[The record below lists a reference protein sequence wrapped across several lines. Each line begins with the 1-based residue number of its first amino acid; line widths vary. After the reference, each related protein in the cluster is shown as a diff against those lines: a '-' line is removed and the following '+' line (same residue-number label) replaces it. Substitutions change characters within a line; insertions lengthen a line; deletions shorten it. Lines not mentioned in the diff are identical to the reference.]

1 MAYQEVK
8 IDALNA
14 FLKSVL
20 AKQSKISQPAY
31 SNQTALLNSVTKAS
45 TLIDLNTNTGTITI
59 TSTTGT
65 YTVPQPV
72 INPIIVNTTT
82 SFVSTS
88 DNQVSTTSS
97 GKEDTLTTSNLLNVT
112 NIEDVTNSGY
122 TRNNSILNLYDSI
135 SSNYWNP
142 QLSETGDNPLLYK
155 LNYTFDSTG
164 PIYKFAIKNNNDF
177 PGFTNIKLYPTSTP
191 SNYVNITPA
200 TDTNNQ
206 YVNTSVAL
214 LIDQNGNNLFDTNKM
229 TAEFT
234 LEPSIQPNTQY
245 QYGQCYGVM
254 YIGDSLGLRAGN
266 YINTNTGT
274 GNKLQW
280 VTSYL
285 LNQTT
290 LTGTNNTDNN
300 YLVSYD
306 GQYRIAQNRSF
317 YQVSTDGG
325 TTYTQKTLA
334 LTSNMKST
342 SSGQYIIATNTT
354 TGYTSNNYGNSFSS
368 IALRSYYGNYPYFA
382 LSYNGQYQMFVSNTT
397 GFGGSSLS
405 INIHK
410 SENYGT
416 SFSEKSIQY
425 TGQPTNSNAYVIN
438 TFEQPN
444 GKMIV
449 VSNVLTGG
457 SYSKVYFSSQNA
469 GSLTQVFTNSEPL
482 GSTGPYLSSI
492 DQNYT
497 GNSSTEGQYKT
508 GFGLKDYDGTLG
520 QPSFY
525 VTTDSDSTY
534 IIYNI
539 PSLFPEYYTIVPS
552 LYLGIRNS
560 QVKIS
565 SDGSKQIVRVQWYY
579 INTPSLPNFITTYY
593 STTSGSTWSR
603 STTFPSL
610 INTFSNIVYND
621 NFSIVQICGGYS
633 YSYNGQSRTDP
644 VSYISYDYGNN
655 WTLNSAINSAS
666 SFVYTNF
673 YSVKTVTNK
682 TYFQIKDLNQNQV
695 LGVSDNGFNMTKDLR
710 VNNHDAYV
718 IGGKMTVGPSSSSG
732 LLNDYDLNVDGILFA
747 NNVVLL
753 SDERIKNI
761 IDYEFNDEDAYNK
774 LNELKVSKF
783 NYKNSKNKNDTIG
796 LIAQQVEKIIKD
808 AVDINSSKYI
818 TDDGEINITDLY
830 SVDYTTII
838 SYIISS
844 IKHTSK
850 KINELEMKIISKIQ
864 TK

>member
-1 MAYQEVK
+1 M
-8 IDALNA
+8 
-14 FLKSVL
+14 S
-20 AKQSKISQPAY
+20 SKINIENIRTYLNSVI
-31 SNQTALLNSVTKAS
+31 SNQAKIAQSNYVNQVALLNSITETS
-45 TLIDLNTNTGTITI
+45 SSINLNPNTGTIVVY
-59 TSTTGT
+59 STTGT
-65 YTVPQPV
+65 YTVQQPV
-72 INPIIVNTTT
+72 INPIIVNNTT

-88 DNQVSTTSS
+88 DNQVSSTSS
-97 GKEDTLTTSNLLNVT
+97 GKEDTILTSNLFNII

-142 QLSETGDNPLLYK
+142 QLSENGDNPLLYK

-177 PGFTNIKLYPTSTP
+177 PGFTNIKLYPTSDP

-214 LIDQNGNNLFDTNKM
+214 LVDQNGNVRFNTNKM

-234 LEPSIQPNTQY
+234 LEPAIQSNTQY

-254 YIGDSLGLRAGN
+254 YSGDSLGLRAGN

-290 LTGTNNTDNN
+290 TTGTNNTDNN

-325 TTYTQKTLA
+325 NTYTQKTLA

-342 SSGQYIIATNTT
+342 SSGQYVIATNIT
-354 TGYTSNNYGNSFSS
+354 TGYISNNYGNTFSS
-368 IALRSYYGNYPYFA
+368 ISLRSSYGNYPYFS
-382 LSYNGQYQMFVSNTT
+382 LSYNGQYQMFVSNTS
-397 GFGGSSLS
+397 GYGGPSLY

-410 SENYGT
+410 SENYGS
-416 SFSEKSIQY
+416 SFSEKIIQY

-438 TFEQPN
+438 VFEYPN
-444 GKMIV
+444 GKMLVIT
-449 VSNVLTGG
+449 NVLTGG

-469 GSLTQVFTNSEPL
+469 GSPNLVFTNSEPL
-482 GSTGPYLSSI
+482 GTTGPYLSSI
-492 DQNYT
+492 EQNYT
-497 GNSSTEGQYKT
+497 GNVSTEGQYKT

-525 VTTDSDSTY
+525 VTTNNDSTY
-534 IIYNI
+534 TVYNL
-539 PSLFPEYYTIVPS
+539 PLLFPEYYTIIPS

-565 SDGSKQIVRVQWYY
+565 SDGSKQIIRVQWYY
-579 INTPSLPNFITTYY
+579 INTPSLPDFITTYY
-593 STTSGSTWSR
+593 STDSGSTWNR
-603 STTFPSL
+603 SNSFPSL
-610 INTFSNIVYND
+610 LNSFSNIVTND
-621 NFSIVQICGGYS
+621 SFSIIQICGGYT

-644 VSYISYDYGNN
+644 ISYISYDYGNN
-655 WTLNSAINSAS
+655 WTLNSAINPAS

-673 YSVKTVTNK
+673 YSIKTVTNK
-682 TYFQIKDLNQNQV
+682 TYFQIKDFNQTQV

-710 VNNHDAYV
+710 VNNNNAYV
-718 IGGKMTVGPSSSSG
+718 IGGKMTVGPSVSSG

-761 IDYEFNDEDAYNK
+761 IDDNFNDEEAYDK
-774 LNELKVSKF
+774 LNELQVVKF
-783 NYKNSKNKNDTIG
+783 NYKNTQNINNTVG
-796 LIAQQVEKIIKD
+796 LIAQQVKKVIKD
-808 AVDINSSKYI
+808 AVDINYSKCI
-818 TDDGEINITDLY
+818 TNDGEIDITDLH
-830 SVDYTTII
+830 SIDYTTII

-844 IKHTSK
+844 IKYTNN
-850 KINELEMKIISKIQ
+850 KIQELEKKLNSKIQ
-864 TK
+864 TN

>member
-1 MAYQEVK
+1 MSSQTGTSIFSIYRILPIQAK
-8 IDALNA
+8 IPSNG
-14 FLKSVL
+14 
-20 AKQSKISQPAY
+20 Y
-31 SNQTALLNSVTKAS
+31 SNPVALLNSVTETSK
-45 TLIDLNTNTGTITI
+45 TINLNPNTETII
-59 TSTTGT
+59 VNSTTGS
-65 YTVPQPV
+65 YIVSQPV
-72 INPIIVNTTT
+72 INPLIVNTPT

-88 DNQVSTTSS
+88 NSQVSSTSS
-97 GKEDTLTTSNLLNVT
+97 GKEDTITTSNLLNIT

-122 TRNNSILNLYDSI
+122 TLNNSVLNLYDSI

-142 QLSETGDNPLLYK
+142 QVSETGDNPLLYK

-164 PIYKFAIKNNNDF
+164 PIYKFAIKNNNNF
-177 PGFTNIKLYPTSTP
+177 PGFTNIRLYPTSTP
-191 SNYVNITPA
+191 SNYVDIIPS

-206 YVNTSVAL
+206 YVNSSVAL
-214 LIDQNGNNLFDTNKM
+214 LIDQNGNYLFDTNKI

-234 LEPSIQPNTQY
+234 LEPSLQPNTVY
-245 QYGQCYGVM
+245 QYGQCYGIM
-254 YIGDSLGLRAGN
+254 YNGDVLGLRAGN

-280 VTSYL
+280 TTSYL

-290 LTGTNNTDNN
+290 LIGTNNTDNN

-325 TTYTQKTLA
+325 NTYTQKTLA

-354 TGYTSNNYGNSFSS
+354 TGYVSNNYGSSFSS
-368 IALRSYYGNYPYFA
+368 VSLRSAYGNYPYFS

-397 GFGGSSLS
+397 GYGGATLS

-416 SFSEKSIQY
+416 AFDEKLIQY
-425 TGQPTNSNAYVIN
+425 SSQPTNSDAYVIN

-444 GKMIV
+444 GKMLV

-469 GSLTQVFTNSEPL
+469 GSPNPVFTNTEPL

-525 VTTDSDSTY
+525 VTINSDATY
-534 IIYNI
+534 TVYNL
-539 PSLFPEYYTIVPS
+539 PGLFPEYYTIIPS

-565 SDGSKQIVRVQWYY
+565 PDGSKQIVRVQWYY
-579 INTPSLPNFITTYY
+579 INTPSLPDFITTYY
-593 STTSGSTWSR
+593 STNSGSTWYR
-603 STTFPSL
+603 SSSFPSL
-610 INTFSNIVYND
+610 LNSFSNIVSNND
-621 NFSIVQICGGYS
+621 FSIIQICGGYT
-633 YSYNGQSRTDP
+633 YSYNGQTRTDP
-644 VSYISYDYGNN
+644 ISYISYDYGNN
-655 WTLNSAINSAS
+655 WALNSAINPAS
-666 SFVYTNF
+666 SFIYTNF
-673 YSVKTVTNK
+673 YSIETVTNK

-710 VNNHDAYV
+710 VNNSDGYV
-718 IGGKMTVGPSSSSG
+718 IGGKMTVGPNISSG
-732 LLNDYDLNVDGILFA
+732 LLNDYDLNIDGILFA

-753 SDERIKNI
+753 SDQRIKKI
-761 IDYEFNDEDAYNK
+761 IDDNFDDEKAYEL
-774 LNELKVSKF
+774 LNELKVAKF
-783 NYKNSKNKNDTIG
+783 NYKNSNNQNNSVG
-796 LIAQQVEKIIKD
+796 LIAQQVETIIKD

-818 TDDGEINITDLY
+818 TEDGEIDIMDLH

-844 IKHTSK
+844 IKITSK
-850 KINELEMKIISKIQ
+850 KIKELEMKLISKIQ
-864 TK
+864 TN